1 MANVI
6 AVILGGGRGTRLFPL
21 TRHRAKPSVPFAGKF
36 RLIDIPMSNCIHSGI
51 EDVYILTQFNSA
63 SLNHHVSSTY
73 QFGNLSARMVRILA
87 AMQTPTN
94 ERWFQGTADAVRQN
108 LRHLVVTPHHPPK
121 DMLILAGDHL
131 YRMNYRD
138 LLERHRETE
147 ADITVGVVPVSPH
160 DAARFG
166 ILSADGEGRITD
178 FVEKPKTPEEFA
190 GFETTLP
197 WWRGE
202 GRLPGECLLGSMG
215 IYVFRTEV
223 LLEALEDPSNDDFGG
238 DIIPHSIGGGKVYA
252 YPFSGY
258 WEDIGTIRSFY
269 EANLGLLD
277 TVPRFDFYNEA
288 APVYTFRYHLANAK
302 VNESHIVQSMLA
314 EGSIIDHSEVH
325 RSIIGLRS
333 IVREGTRI
341 DASLIMGA
349 DYYESAEEIAAN
361 AEKGIPAMGIGR
373 GCTIAGAI
381 IDKDAYIGDGAV
393 LVNIGQVE
401 EADADN
407 YFIRDRIIVVPK
419 GAVLPPGTVI

>member
-1 MANVI
+1 MASVI

-21 TRHRAKPSVPFAGKF
+21 TRHRAKPSVPIAGKF

-73 QFGNLSARMVRILA
+73 QFSSLSARMVRILA
-87 AMQTPTN
+87 AMQTPTS

-108 LRHLVVTPHHPPK
+108 LRHLVDTPHHPPENV
-121 DMLILAGDHL
+121 LILAGDHL

-138 LLERHRETE
+138 LVEQHQETE

-160 DAARFG
+160 DAPRFG
-166 ILSADGEGRITD
+166 ILRANGDAQITD
-178 FVEKPKTPEEFA
+178 FVEKPQEPEQFA
-190 GFETTLP
+190 GFESTIP
-197 WWRGE
+197 WRG
-202 GRLPGECLLGSMG
+202 GESREQGERLLGSMG

-223 LLEALEDPSNDDFGG
+223 LMEALENPDNDDFGH
-238 DIIPHSIGGGKVYA
+238 DIIPNSIASGKVFA

-277 TVPRFDFYNEA
+277 TVPAFDFYNEA
-288 APVYTFRYHLANAK
+288 APVYTFRCHLANTK
-302 VNESHIVQSMLA
+302 VNESHIRQSMLA
-314 EGSIIDHSEVH
+314 EGSIIDRSEVH

-333 IVREGTRI
+333 HVRDGSRI
-341 DASLIMGA
+341 DASLIMGS

-361 AEKGIPAMGIGR
+361 AEKGVPAMGIGR

-381 IDKDAYIGDGAV
+381 IDKNAYIGDGAV
-393 LVNIGQVE
+393 LVNEAQVVE
-401 EADADN
+401 VDMEN
-407 YFIRDRIIVVPK
+407 YCIRDRIIVVPK
-419 GAVLPPGTVI
+419 GAVIPPGTVI

>member
-6 AVILGGGRGTRLFPL
+6 AVILGGGRGSRLFPL
-21 TRHRAKPSVPFAGKF
+21 TKHRAKPSVPIAGKF

-51 EDVYILTQFNSA
+51 EEIYILTQYNSA

-73 QFGNLSARMVRILA
+73 QFGSMSARVVRILA

-108 LRHLVVTPHHPPK
+108 LRHLVDTHHNPPK
-121 DMLILAGDHL
+121 NVLILAGDHL

-147 ADITVGVVPVSPH
+147 ADITVGVVPVSAH

-166 ILSADGEGRITD
+166 ILRADGEGWITD
-178 FVEKPKTPEEFA
+178 FVEKPKTPEEYA
-190 GFETTLP
+190 GFESTMP
-197 WWRGE
+197 WRGAK
-202 GRLPGECLLGSMG
+202 GRNPGACLLGSMG
-215 IYVFRTEV
+215 IYVFRSEV
-223 LLEALEDPSNDDFGG
+223 LLEALENPANDDFGG
-238 DIIPHSIGGGKVYA
+238 DIIPNSIARGKVSA
-252 YPFSGY
+252 YPFCGY

-269 EANLGLLD
+269 EANLSLLD

-288 APVYTFRYHLANAK
+288 APVYTFQYHLANTK
-302 VNESHIVQSMLA
+302 VNDGHIRQSMLA
-314 EGSIIDHSEVH
+314 EGSIIDRSEVH

-333 IVREGTRI
+333 IVREGSRI

-361 AEKGIPAMGIGR
+361 SEKGIPQMGIGR
-373 GCTIAGAI
+373 GCTIAGTI
-381 IDKDAYIGDGAV
+381 IDKNAYIGDGAV
-393 LVNIGQVE
+393 LVNTDQVE

-407 YFIRDRIIVVPK
+407 YAIRDRIIVVPK
-419 GAVLPPGTVI
+419 GAVIPPGTVI